1 MATKKRA
8 VDVSKKS
15 NVKCEH
21 CKYWDYENISLDG
34 SGNRCAKCGKCGAV
48 KKYYNRCK
56 DFEWRD
62 YIKKAAQEGNN
73 QFIQSAT

>member
-1 MATKKRA
+1 MAIEKRG
-8 VDVSKKS
+8 VDTSKKS

-34 SGNRCAKCGKCGAV
+34 SGNRCAKCGKSGEV

-56 DFEWRD
+56 MFEWLE
-62 YIKKAAQEGNN
+62 YIKAAVEKVGK
-73 QFIQSAT
+73 QFLQSAT